1 MIRKILLALG
11 AIAAAAGAHPAL
23 AETLPVRG
31 VYPAGSDAAA
41 AVQSI
46 AVEPFGGIEGQ
57 TLAIALGDELRA
69 VSIDGMP
76 YFRIV
81 PGGRAVDAEATL
93 QGALSV
99 ERLRRDSY
107 DKEREECVERDKD
120 DKCVKREKRKIPC
133 WEAVARIDPSIRL
146 IDADGALLDAFDEP
160 RESAT
165 RYCRDDKRPS
175 QDDMIRLLTQAL
187 ARDLR
192 ARFAPV
198 ERAEDIRVMEE
209 RNGLAS
215 ADKDR
220 FRDAVRLTKQDERLA
235 CDAFHALEANN
246 TDHPSVL
253 FNLGLCAES
262 AGDLAAA
269 EDYYRRTLTANAKA
283 DYAGAGMR
291 RIADRR
297 RADAQLAEHN
307 AL

>member
-1 MIRKILLALG
+1 MIRKILLALS
-11 AIAAAAGAHPAL
+11 AWAACVCAPAL

-46 AVEPFGGIEGQ
+46 AIEPFGGIEGQ
-57 TLAIALGDELRA
+57 ALAIALGDELRA

-76 YFRIV
+76 YFRVV
-81 PGGRAVDAEATL
+81 PGGRAAEAEATL

-99 ERLRRDSY
+99 ERSRRDSY
-107 DKEREECVERDKD
+107 AKERDECVERDDK

-133 WEAVARIDPSIRL
+133 WEAVARIDPAIRL
-146 IDADGALLDAFDEP
+146 IDADGAVLDAFDEP

-175 QDDMIRLLTQAL
+175 QDDMIRQLTGTL

-192 ARFAPV
+192 HRFAPV
-198 ERAEDIRVMEE
+198 ERAEEIRVMED
-209 RNGLAS
+209 RDGLAS
-215 ADKDR
+215 ADRDA

-235 CDAFHALEANN
+235 CDGFRALEATNAR
-246 TDHPSVL
+246 HPSLL

-269 EDYYRRTLTANAKA
+269 EDYYRRTLNVNSKA
-283 DYAGAGMR
+283 DYAGTGLR
-291 RIADRR
+291 RIGDRH

-307 AL
+307 AP

>member
-1 MIRKILLALG
+1 MIRKYLLALS
-11 AIAAAAGAHPAL
+11 AIAAAVANPAL

-46 AVEPFGGIEGQ
+46 AIEPFGGVEGQ
-57 TLAIALGDELRA
+57 ALAIAIGDELRA
-69 VSIDGMP
+69 VSIDGVP
-76 YFRIV
+76 YFRIM
-81 PGGRAVDAEATL
+81 PGARAPDSEATL

-99 ERLRRDSY
+99 ERLRRNSY
-107 DKEREECVERDKD
+107 DKESKECVERDED
-120 DKCVKREKRKIPC
+120 DKCVKQEKRKIPC
-133 WEAVARIDPSIRL
+133 WEAVARIVPSIRL

-175 QDDMIRLLTQAL
+175 QEDMIRQLTGAL

-192 ARFAPV
+192 NPFAPV
-198 ERAEDIRVMEE
+198 ERAEDIRIMEG
-209 RNGLAS
+209 RDGLAN

-235 CDAFHALEANN
+235 CDAFKALEATNAS
-246 TDHPSVL
+246 HSSVL
-253 FNLGLCAES
+253 FNIGLCAES

-269 EDYYRRTLTANAKA
+269 ETYYRQALTVDAKA
-283 DYAGAGMR
+283 DYAGTGLR
-291 RIADRR
+291 RIGDRR
-297 RADAQLAEHN
+297 RADAQLAAHN
-307 AL
+307 TI